1 MSFANRFNVSAP
13 PTTRQTWSA
22 VSKAL
27 VHATSSHE
35 MRTGDERSPPAIGGV
50 AVRATAEDFE
60 KLGVIV
66 DTGTVT
72 DITPTSSVVEINE
85 TNDITPTSS
94 VVGIN
99 ETNDIT
105 YTATVADSEG
115 LSYVAYVRMAAGLHT
130 ATATGHAAPA
140 PIALHALQLLS
151 NVSPAF
157 DRDVKGVH
165 TILQKAFGTTVVC
178 TDTAATETL
187 DHTVGTGTPC
197 GTRVFPTDTE
207 RHSPSLLSTK
217 SSTTVVFDANNAA
230 QYDVTTHT
238 MHQQKTNQNDPGYI
252 AAQSVTIEE
261 ICGAYTATVLLAC
274 SPPILGG
281 GDVSVFKTAALL
293 PYHDDC
299 GVTPRQSTV
308 HVLTA
313 GRHFATNVTH
323 THDAYAARTLHVPV
337 YAALHA
343 LAQTHLCLAE
353 GIKEAMKEGSVETL
367 HADTPV
373 PMVVMRGSRT
383 PVVAM
388 FVPNL
393 SAVHNETLDHLGCA
407 YECGAVLGI
416 GAHCENSEM
425 CSEYD
430 SDGSR
435 GGHSQEVSECDSE
448 EHPTNRSRCC
458 TGGVVYDDTE
468 YGPGGDRSDTE
479 MSPPHS
485 PIDVYTGGWRVQD
498 TEGAYTDPNIL
509 PTTHLGSIYEEHNM
523 YPDAVRVAL
532 MRHWNH

>member
-1 MSFANRFNVSAP
+1 
-13 PTTRQTWSA
+13 
-22 VSKAL
+22 
-27 VHATSSHE
+27 
-35 MRTGDERSPPAIGGV
+35 MRTGDERSPPAIGAI

-66 DTGTVT
+66 DAGTVT
-72 DITPTSSVVEINE
+72 DIIPTSSVVEINE
-85 TNDITPTSS
+85 TNEVDLQT
-94 VVGIN
+94 
-99 ETNDIT
+99 TNDIT

-238 MHQQKTNQNDPGYI
+238 MHQQKTNQNDSGYI

-261 ICGAYTATVLLAC
+261 ICGAYTATVILAC
-274 SPPILGG
+274 SPPIPGG
-281 GDVSVFKTAALL
+281 GDVSVYKTASLV
-293 PYHDDC
+293 PYHDD
-299 GVTPRQSTV
+299 GGMTPRQSTV

-313 GRHFATNVTH
+313 GRHFATNITH
-323 THDAYAARTLHVPV
+323 THHVDAARTLHLPV

-343 LAQTHLCLAE
+343 LAQTHVCLAE
-353 GIKEAMKEGSVETL
+353 GIKKAMNVGSMETL

-373 PMVVMRGSRT
+373 PMVVMRGSRY
-383 PVVAM
+383 
-388 FVPNL
+388 F
-393 SAVHNETLDHLGCA
+393 
-407 YECGAVLGI
+407 
-416 GAHCENSEM
+416 
-425 CSEYD
+425 
-430 SDGSR
+430 
-435 GGHSQEVSECDSE
+435 
-448 EHPTNRSRCC
+448 
-458 TGGVVYDDTE
+458 TGGVYDDTE
-468 YGPGGDRSDTE
+468 YGPGGDCSNTE

-485 PIDVYTGGWRVQD
+485 PIDVYTEGWRVQAAED
-498 TEGAYTDPNIL
+498 AYTDPDIL
-509 PTTHLGSIYEEHNM
+509 PTTHLGSIHEEHNM